1 MDILFKC
8 PTCNQELEVD
18 SSAVGSTIECP
29 ACSNSI
35 TIPETEPARGVV
47 VTVVPDPAPAPAP
60 APEEHKPHFA
70 VPVHD
75 TPSAALIS
83 KPKPPLE
90 VAAKESDK
98 KLRIK
103 TFKRS
108 DCQEVGRDHFDERV
122 SQFLDKVGQ
131 ANIISINPIG
141 YSYIEMGSHAS
152 VTDYG
157 VLIVFKG

>member
-8 PTCNQELEVD
+8 PNCNQELEVD
-18 SSAVGSTIECP
+18 SSASGSTIECP

-35 TIPETEPARGVV
+35 TIPPNESAPAPVI
-47 VTVVPDPAPAPAP
+47 VTVVPDPPAAAPA
-60 APEEHKPHFA
+60 EDHRPHFS

-75 TPSAALIS
+75 GPSEALIS
-83 KPKPPLE
+83 KPKLPLE
-90 VAAKESDK
+90 VAARETDR

-122 SQFLDKVGQ
+122 SEFLEKVGET
-131 ANIISINPIG
+131 NIVSINTIG
-141 YSYIEMGSHAS
+141 YSFVDMGSHAS
-152 VTDYG
+152 INDYG

>member
-8 PTCNQELEVD
+8 PNCHQELEVD
-18 SSAVGSTIECP
+18 SSAGGSTIECP

-35 TIPETEPARGVV
+35 TIPATEPAAAVV
-47 VTVVPDPAPAPAP
+47 VTVVPDPAAAPV
-60 APEEHKPHFA
+60 EDHKHFA

-75 TPSAALIS
+75 MPVEALIT
-83 KPKPPLE
+83 KPQPPLE

-98 KLRIK
+98 KIRIK

-131 ANIISINPIG
+131 GNIISINPIN